1 LDAKVAARVEAKV
14 EVEEIAHLSD
24 DDWDAAVS
32 ASQLPF
38 RFSHRA
44 AAGRAFETAY
54 PSYRYEP
61 CRVSYR
67 DGTVALFPLVRV
79 ARRLPSLSMF
89 LGMPLSWEG
98 TPVVL
103 AGELG
108 PVHVEG
114 LFRALG
120 GRGQLTIN
128 GGLGGSPPAV
138 GDRSPTGT
146 HILDLQPGFDALWEG
161 AFSPPCRNRCRKA
174 ESAGVTVRRGAPSEA
189 REVYYGLYAAATR
202 EWGYEEPPYP
212 RALFDALLESKAAQ
226 LWLAFVDESPI
237 AGLITLQGSDDLYMF
252 TSAMDRDHRQVA
264 PANALE
270 RAVIETACEQG
281 LSYYDLGGS
290 LGIRSLEKFK
300 ESFGA
305 RPHESLSVQLSS
317 PRYRALER
325 WRARLGKAVP
335 GS

>member
-1 LDAKVAARVEAKV
+1 LDAEVAAKV
-14 EVEEIAHLSD
+14 DAGGEVEEIAHLPD

-32 ASQLPF
+32 ASGQPF

-67 DGTVALFPLVRV
+67 DGTVGLFPLVRV

-89 LGMPLSWEG
+89 LGMPLGWEG
-98 TPVVL
+98 TPLVL

-108 PVHVEG
+108 PAHVEG

-120 GRGQLTIN
+120 GGGQLTVH

-138 GDRSPTGT
+138 GDRSSAVT
-146 HILDLQPGFDALWEG
+146 HILDLRPGFDALWEES
-161 AFSPPCRNRCRKA
+161 FSAQCRNKCRKA
-174 ESAGVTVRRGAPSEA
+174 ESAGVIVRRGDPSEA
-189 REVYYGLYAAATR
+189 GAYYGLYAAATR
-202 EWGYEEPPYP
+202 EWGYDDPPYP
-212 RALFDALLESKAAQ
+212 DLLFDELLESDAAE
-226 LWLAFVDESPI
+226 LWLAFLDDRPI
-237 AGLITLQGSDDLYMF
+237 AGIVTLGGSDDLYLF
-252 TSAMDRDHRQVA
+252 TSAMDRDHRKAA
-264 PANALE
+264 PVNALE
-270 RAVIETACEQG
+270 RVVIERACEVG

-290 LGIRSLEKFK
+290 LGIRSIEQFK

-305 RPHESLSVQLSS
+305 RPHESVTVQLSS
-317 PRYRALER
+317 LRYRALER
-325 WRARLGKAVP
+325 WRGRLGKVVP